1 MTKPVVALTAPAK
14 PVEGMMRVRLN
25 QAYVDAV
32 RAAGMV
38 PLIVPPLSESELAGV
53 VQAVGGL
60 VLTGGEDVDPAEF
73 GETRHPK
80 TQEPH
85 RERDQCEIAL
95 ARIARD
101 MRIPTLAI
109 CRGMQVMNVALG
121 GTLIQ
126 DIPSEQPSDI
136 GHDRSADRR
145 TRVHDVRVDPG
156 SKLARALG
164 GTDITVNSSHHQA
177 LDRVPAALRVTA
189 RAPDGII
196 EGAEWTGDDWWMLAV
211 QWHPEELVSD
221 GELWDRRLFEEFA
234 AAVTMFSSRDRGD
247 HPASFQRA
255 SSET

>member
-1 MTKPVVALTAPAK
+1 MTKPVVALTAPTK

-32 RAAGMV
+32 RGAGLV

-53 VQAVGGL
+53 VEAVDGV

-73 GETRHPK
+73 GEARHPK

-85 RERDQCEIAL
+85 RERDRCEIAL
-95 ARIARD
+95 ARIARE

-109 CRGMQVMNVALG
+109 CRGMQVINVALG

-126 DIPSEQPSDI
+126 DIPSEHPSDI
-136 GHDRSADRR
+136 RHDRSADRR
-145 TRVHDVRVDPG
+145 MRVHDVHVDAD
-156 SKLARALG
+156 SKLARAMG
-164 GTDITVNSSHHQA
+164 GSDITVNSSHHQA
-177 LDRVPAALRVTA
+177 IDRVPAVLRVTA

-221 GELWDRRLFEEFA
+221 GKEWDRRLFGEFA
-234 AAVTMFSSRDRGD
+234 AAVEERRSR
-247 HPASFQRA
+247 PAA
-255 SSET
+255 VK

>member
-1 MTKPVVALTAPAK
+1 MTKPVVALTAPTK

-25 QAYVDAV
+25 QAYVEAV
-32 RAAGMV
+32 RAAGLV

-53 VQAVGGL
+53 VGAVHGV
-60 VLTGGEDVDPAEF
+60 VLTGGEDVDPATF
-73 GETRHPK
+73 GEARHPK

-85 RERDQCEIAL
+85 RERDQCEISL

-126 DIPSEQPSDI
+126 DIPSEQPSSI
-136 GHDRSADRR
+136 RHDRSEDRR
-145 TRVHDVRVDPG
+145 IRVHDVRVDPD
-156 SKLARALG
+156 SKLARAIG
-164 GTDITVNSSHHQA
+164 GSDITVNSSHHQA
-177 LDRVPAALRVTA
+177 LDRVPAALRITA

-196 EGAEWTGDDWWMLAV
+196 EGAEWAADDWWMLAV

-221 GELWDRRLFEEFA
+221 ARPWDRKLFEQFA
-234 AAVTMFSSRDRGD
+234 GAVNEWRY
-247 HPASFQRA
+247 PASFQRA